1 MTRCIH
7 CTRCIRFLREIAGN
21 YSLGMLGRGQLSE
34 IGLYTKNVLISELSA
49 NIIDFCPVGALTNKN
64 FALNYR
70 SWDSY
75 YIDSIDIMDPFLSS
89 VRIYHDNLKIRRIL
103 SNYNNVFD
111 AYWISDKSRFFFD
124 SLKIQRLTFPLILK
138 KNSLF
143 DNNNKYNLFYVAISW
158 KNISNCLKDYI
169 NNNSKKLLIK
179 SFLGDFIDL
188 ETISELKYLTL
199 KSGSNLFIN
208 KTEFNNF
215 EINNNNLNF
224 DKESNYIN
232 TSKYALNEYDFYIF
246 YNYNLRIE
254 NPIFNSK
261 LRQKVIWFNF
271 SNLYFFGTNYNLTY
285 KYYHLSNSNIEFINF
300 LSGKHWVCNILLKYN
315 KICFIY
321 GNTVFQDFFIKKS
334 WLYYYNKLQI
344 FKNNLFKFK
353 KKEFN
358 IIYLTS
364 SISSISSFDLVFIN
378 KINLNEYSENKNF
391 INYYIGLNQLNIK
404 ITDLI
409 KNNLF
414 KNCFNIYQNSFF
426 DQNFN
431 FCNLMLPVYNCFEI
445 ENQFFI
451 NSMGLIKQNTK
462 LEQNFEE
469 FIKTNSDSLKFLF
482 KVINFNYKSELIFK
496 LDDFLPIEFFK
507 KIRKFFIFNNKKLYF
522 INFGLIKYKNFYLIS
537 LNKNFYKSNIYC
549 FYSKQLNMMSNL
561 FFKDKSNF
569 NL

>member
-1 MTRCIH
+1 
-7 CTRCIRFLREIAGN
+7 
-21 YSLGMLGRGQLSE
+21 MLGRGQLSE
-34 IGLYTKNVLISELSA
+34 IGLYTKSILVSELSS

-75 YIDSIDIMDPFLSS
+75 YVDCIDIMDPFLSS
-89 VRIYHDNLKIRRIL
+89 VRIYHDNLKIKRIL
-103 SNYNNVFD
+103 SNYNNNFD
-111 AYWISDKSRFFFD
+111 SYWITDKSRYFFD

-138 KNSLF
+138 KTNLI
-143 DNNNKYNLFYVAISW
+143 DDKKNNLFYIAISW
-158 KNISNCLKDYI
+158 KNVSNSLKDYI
-169 NNNSKKLLIK
+169 NNNSKNLLIK
-179 SFLGDFIDL
+179 SFLGDFVDL
-188 ETISELKYLTL
+188 ESISELKYLTL

-215 EINNNNLNF
+215 EIINNNFNF

-232 TSKYALNEYDFYIF
+232 NFKYLLNEYELYIF

-261 LRQKVIWFNF
+261 LRQKIIWFNF
-271 SNLYFFGTNYNLTY
+271 NNLYFFGTNYNLTY
-285 KYYHLSNSNIEFINF
+285 KYYHLSNSNIDFIQF
-300 LSGKHWVCNILLKYN
+300 LSGKHWLCNILLKYN

-334 WLYYYNKLQI
+334 WLYYLKKLENL
-344 FKNNLFKFK
+344 KNNLFKFK

-358 IIYLTS
+358 IFYLTS
-364 SISSISSFDLVFIN
+364 SISSIGSFDLNFIN
-378 KINLNEYSENKNF
+378 KINLFEYLKNKNF
-391 INYYIGLNQLNIK
+391 INYYVGVNELNSKIK
-404 ITDLI
+404 DLVKI
-409 KNNLF
+409 NLF
-414 KNCFNIYQNSFF
+414 KNNFSIYQNSFF

-462 LEQNFEE
+462 IEQNFEE
-469 FIKTNSDSLKFLF
+469 FVKTNVDTLQFIF
-482 KVINFNYKSELIFK
+482 KTINFNNKNKSIIK
-496 LDDFLPIEFFK
+496 LNNFLPIEFFK
-507 KIRKFFIFNNKKLYF
+507 KMRKIFIFKDNFYFFNNF
-522 INFGLIKYKNFYLIS
+522 IIIKYKNFYLVS
-537 LNKNFYKSNIYC
+537 SNKNFYKSNIYC

-569 NL
+569 DL